1 MKTVPADPVNVGGLD
16 PARRSAHHVKKV
28 DDIALD
34 PATAQILANVGE
46 VGGLDRETEK
56 NQKKKIL
63 TREIENMGQDLE
75 TGKTVRGLAIGRI
88 APRLASVKDH
98 HRLSLEM
105 KTIVSG
111 SNKRRQFRSMF

>member
-1 MKTVPADPVNVGGLD
+1 MKTVPADRVNVGGLD
-16 PARRSAHHVKKV
+16 PARWSAHLVEKV

-63 TREIENMGQDLE
+63 TREIENMGRDHE
-75 TGKTVRGLAIGRI
+75 IAKTVPGLAIGRI

-98 HRLSLEM
+98 HRLNLEM

-111 SNKRRQFRSMF
+111 STKDANFS

>member
-1 MKTVPADPVNVGGLD
+1 MKTVPADRVNVGGLD
-16 PARRSAHHVKKV
+16 PARRSAHLVEKV
-28 DDIALD
+28 EDIALD

-63 TREIENMGQDLE
+63 TREIENMGRDHE
-75 TGKTVRGLAIGRI
+75 TAKAVRGLTIERI

-98 HRLSLEM
+98 HRLNLEM

-111 SNKRRQFRSMF
+111 FNKRRKFR